1 MTNTDHKIQRCGSDD
16 YAWCGGAAR
25 QAGLVSTCRA
35 VRGVRGAVGA
45 AAHEPRLPRPAPPAR
60 PPPSARTS
68 APLPPRHVARR
79 SARPPRRLRPSEIH
93 RRATRLVTSFHTR
106 VSTRSGTDTPVRS
119 TLAPSQRRAHY
130 MLVDGVALSDSMLTA
145 KEMYIF

>member
-35 VRGVRGAVGA
+35 VRGVRGVVGA
-45 AAHEPRLPRPAPPAR
+45 AVHEPRLPRPAPPAR

-79 SARPPRRLRPSEIH
+79 SARPPRRLTER
-93 RRATRLVTSFHTR
+93 
-106 VSTRSGTDTPVRS
+106 DTPTRHTTRHEFS
-119 TLAPSQRRAHY
+119 HARLNSQRNQYSCPVYTSAPTAARA
-130 MLVDGVALSDSMLTA
+130 L
-145 KEMYIF
+145 